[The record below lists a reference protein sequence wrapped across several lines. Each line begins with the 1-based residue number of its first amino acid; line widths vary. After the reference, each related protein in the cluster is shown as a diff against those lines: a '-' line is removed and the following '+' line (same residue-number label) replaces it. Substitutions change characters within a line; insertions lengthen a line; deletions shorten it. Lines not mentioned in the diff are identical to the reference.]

1 MMTDKEVID
10 DLKFIK
16 ETNILLNLHMSNE
29 VLDKA
34 IKEIKGLKL
43 LVEWMIE
50 CGFGY
55 DNIPEE
61 YEKYKE
67 EISDMD
73 YIEGLIYIATKEA
86 ENEFNM

>member
-43 LVEWMIE
+43 LVEWAIE

-55 DNIPEE
+55 DNIPEIYEE
-61 YEKYKE
+61 YEE
-67 EISDMD
+67 EIKDMD
-73 YIEGLIYIATKEA
+73 YTEGLIYIATREA
-86 ENEFNM
+86 ENDK